1 MLRRGPADPGGRP
14 RRAHLGTG
22 GVWSAAVLWLRE
34 GAGST
39 GRDHRRGP
47 WRTGSG
53 EVCDRGGM
61 MRQSSRPATTSAVN
75 GIRPLRATRVH
86 HVTGTETLGGVEA
99 RVVGQGGRADRKRTL
114 TAAFDAQ
121 RKSRLRAPP
130 PPRLPQVRDCSTLPR
145 VRSLLRFLK
154 SARVAV
160 SEPGCCFGRI
170 ANRAPASARR
180 RRLLLRRRCGRV
192 DEALLVHSE
201 CPHVREPAPPPSRL
215 SVVGDAGVPVGASG
229 QEPASPVSVARSRAV
244 ICGRRAMRTP
254 GNPDGRWRRVGR
266 ARCRIAL

>member
-121 RKSRLRAPP
+121 QKSRLRAPP
-130 PPRLPQVRDCSTLPR
+130 PPRLPQVRGSSTDVVARARLE
-145 VRSLLRFLK
+145 LLRGGGDLVA
-154 SARVAV
+154 SALGERRSPLERASLGEGDSAQIVGQ
-160 SEPGCCFGRI
+160 EFGRDSWRI
-170 ANRAPASARR
+170 VQVDASAMREASLEPQVEVVLGCR
-180 RRLLLRRRCGRV
+180 ERGQRTKSRV
-192 DEALLVHSE
+192 SMW
-201 CPHVREPAPPPSRL
+201 RTTML
-215 SVVGDAGVPVGASG
+215 S
-229 QEPASPVSVARSRAV
+229 
-244 ICGRRAMRTP
+244 C
-254 GNPDGRWRRVGR
+254 
-266 ARCRIAL
+266 

>member
-130 PPRLPQVRDCSTLPR
+130 LQDCRRFVNAEVWVRR
-145 VRSLLRFLK
+145 VRVLRFLK
-154 SARVAV
+154 GGTDRQRRRDCCFDRSTGRPLAGSVQAPAVGGLSLARGSAR
-160 SEPGCCFGRI
+160 EPCGPGRI
-170 ANRAPASARR
+170 KAEASRVRAVDQPFSVRRETQRLPGVSAWAV
-180 RRLLLRRRCGRV
+180 LLGGRV
-192 DEALLVHSE
+192 
-201 CPHVREPAPPPSRL
+201 
-215 SVVGDAGVPVGASG
+215 
-229 QEPASPVSVARSRAV
+229 RSRAR
-244 ICGRRAMRTP
+244 G
-254 GNPDGRWRRVGR
+254 DGLAGEPQ
-266 ARCRIAL
+266 